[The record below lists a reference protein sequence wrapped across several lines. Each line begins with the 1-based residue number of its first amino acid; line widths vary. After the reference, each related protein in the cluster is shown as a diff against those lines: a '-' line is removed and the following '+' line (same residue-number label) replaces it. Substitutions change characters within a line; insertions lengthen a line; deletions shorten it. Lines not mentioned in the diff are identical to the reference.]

1 MKLMG
6 PFLIIQVNKPIKK
19 IKSRPSLPI
28 ATFFAIGTLFAS
40 ANFAYAAHELLPL
53 NYDPHYLYEYF

>member
-40 ANFAYAAHELLPL
+40 ANFAYAAMS
-53 NYDPHYLYEYF
+53 YYL